1 MKNIDTYELPEE
13 EKDRSFQIYE
23 VQGKRIMDKNKS
35 YELSRPHRHNYYE
48 ICVFINGA
56 GNHEIDFNTFPIQSQ
71 SIHFLSPGQVHLIS
85 REENYH
91 GYLLMF
97 KREFYSLAYQTK
109 DLLFELPFFNNN
121 TSKPILELN
130 KDEFLEF
137 LELID
142 LIKRENK
149 KDHDLKDNIVRSF
162 LHIFLLKCKVAFFE
176 KRLSSGTNLN
186 MSFVNVNQFKYL
198 LEKNYKELHFVKDY
212 ADLLALSPLQ
222 LNKMVKNITGKN
234 ASDLII
240 NRIVLEAKR
249 LLAFTDLSNKEIAF
263 EMNYPDPSYFTR
275 IFRKKTGFTPSG
287 FREQLSKK
295 YQN

>member
-23 VQGKRIMDKNKS
+23 VQGKRIIDKNKS

-48 ICVFINGA
+48 ICVFTSGA

-85 REENYH
+85 REEHYH

-97 KREFYSLAYQTK
+97 KREFYSLVYQTK
-109 DLLFELPFFNNN
+109 DLLFELPFLNNN
-121 TSKPILELN
+121 TSKPILELEQ
-130 KDEFLEF
+130 DEFLEF

-142 LIKRENK
+142 SIKRENT
-149 KDHDLKDNIVRSF
+149 KDHDLKDNIVRSY
-162 LHIFLLKCKVAFFE
+162 LHIFLLKCKVAFYE
-176 KRLSSGTNLN
+176 KRLSTGTNVN
-186 MSFVNVNQFKYL
+186 MSFVHVNQFKYL
-198 LEKNYKELHFVKDY
+198 LEKNFKELHFVKDY
-212 ADLLALSPLQ
+212 ADLLALSPFQ
-222 LNKMVKNITGKN
+222 LNKMVENITGKN

-249 LLAFTDLSNKEIAF
+249 LLAFTNLSNKEIAF
-263 EMNYPDPSYFTR
+263 QMNYPDPSYFTR
-275 IFRKKTGFTPSG
+275 IFHKKAGFTPSG
-287 FREQLSKK
+287 FREQLNKK